1 MKQHTREGSIK
12 RHMKEKHDKDVDIE
26 TCANNTKIIGRN
38 NNRRELI
45 VLESILI
52 KQKRPIINIQTDKFE
67 TVLKIFK

>member
-1 MKQHTREGSIK
+1 
-12 RHMKEKHDKDVDIE
+12 MKEKHDKNIDIE
-26 TCANNTKIIGRN
+26 TCMENSKIIGRK

-52 KQKRPIINIQTDKFE
+52 KQKRPIINIQTDKFD